1 MGTLWQDLRYGIRML
16 AKNPGFTA
24 VAIITLALGIGA
36 NTAIFSVV
44 NAVVLRPL
52 PYADASRLI
61 SLEEKGHHS
70 RELSISYPDLL
81 DWQQQNQVFQNIAGF
96 QSASFNIAGEY
107 QPERIPGR
115 NVTPNFFATLGA
127 KPFLGRDFLPEDDHP
142 GANPVVIVSHSL
154 WERLLGA
161 DPNAVGKTLPLNG
174 RAYTIV
180 GILPASFRFYLSSE
194 IYAPI
199 GLNAKELIVRG
210 AHGGVYGIGR
220 LKPAV
225 TLEQARAQMNTIA
238 LRLQREYPSTN
249 SGTGITLKPLREDLT
264 GEVRPVVLILF
275 GAVGFLLLI
284 CCMNVANLLLAR
296 AASRTREIAIRT
308 AIGATRMRLLSQLL
322 TESVLLGVLGGAL
335 GLLIGAWGTS
345 AFAALLPAGLRRVAE
360 ISIDARVFG
369 FTLAISL
376 LAGMIFG
383 LAPALHS
390 LRLDLNTGLREQG
403 RTSRFFSGHELFRNL
418 LVVSEIALSLVLL
431 TGAGLMIRSFASA
444 VNVNLGL
451 NPKNVLTMQV
461 FLPDS
466 KYHDDAQAR
475 TFFDQLSERLKGIP
489 GVEASGLI
497 TPLPLSG
504 EGWQDAVLPEGQP
517 KPEPGQFPS
526 SDFHTISPGYFQA
539 MGIQFLEGRDF
550 SSADDQNSPAVAIIS
565 QSMARK
571 YWPDEDPVGK
581 RFQKGGGH
589 GKMMILT
596 VVGVAAD
603 TKQYGPAAKTLTEF
617 YLSYRQ
623 NPLQRFALVLRTKSD
638 PLAMQSA
645 VREQVQALDKSQ
657 PVYAIQT
664 MEQIVDGSLSP
675 RRTNTQLLA
684 GFAALALLLAAVGI
698 YGVMAYFVTQRT
710 NEIGVRVALGAQKRD
725 ILKLIVGKGTVLT
738 LAGAAIGV
746 VASIGVTRFLQSL
759 LFGVSATDPLTFFVV
774 PALLCGVALTA
785 CYIPARRAMRV
796 DPMIALRYE

>member
-1 MGTLWQDLRYGIRML
+1 
-16 AKNPGFTA
+16 
-24 VAIITLALGIGA
+24 
-36 NTAIFSVV
+36 
-44 NAVVLRPL
+44 
-52 PYADASRLI
+52 
-61 SLEEKGHHS
+61 
-70 RELSISYPDLL
+70 
-81 DWQQQNQVFQNIAGF
+81 
-96 QSASFNIAGEY
+96 
-107 QPERIPGR
+107 
-115 NVTPNFFATLGA
+115 
-127 KPFLGRDFLPEDDHP
+127 
-142 GANPVVIVSHSL
+142 
-154 WERLLGA
+154 
-161 DPNAVGKTLPLNG
+161 
-174 RAYTIV
+174 
-180 GILPASFRFYLSSE
+180 
-194 IYAPI
+194 
-199 GLNAKELIVRG
+199 
-210 AHGGVYGIGR
+210 
-220 LKPAV
+220 
-225 TLEQARAQMNTIA
+225 
-238 LRLQREYPSTN
+238 
-249 SGTGITLKPLREDLT
+249 
-264 GEVRPVVLILF
+264 
-275 GAVGFLLLI
+275 LI

-322 TESVLLGVLGGAL
+322 TESLLLGILGGGL
-335 GLLIGAWGTS
+335 GLLLGAWGTS

-589 GKMMILT
+589 GKMTILT

-617 YLSYRQ
+617 YLPYRQ
-623 NPLQRFALVLRTKSD
+623 NPLQRFALVLRTKSH

-664 MEQIVDGSLSP
+664 MEQIVDNSLSS